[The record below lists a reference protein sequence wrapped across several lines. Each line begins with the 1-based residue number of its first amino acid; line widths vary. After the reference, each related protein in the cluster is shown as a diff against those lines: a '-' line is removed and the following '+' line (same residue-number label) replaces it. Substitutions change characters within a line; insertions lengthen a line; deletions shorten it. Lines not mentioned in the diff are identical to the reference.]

1 MSRTV
6 SNAKD
11 WSNWPDADF
20 IADEGYS
27 QVAYEKGAN
36 LLLHIERLV
45 GGLEVFV
52 PYMKDY
58 DRTFTGTSI
67 TTEQWRKHLFHYFG
81 SLPNGKELVEKL
93 NKLDWNEVGFSNYA
107 WRCS

>member
-1 MSRTV
+1 LKIV
-6 SNAKD
+6 SWND
-11 WSNWPDADF
+11 TDYT
-20 IADEGYS
+20 ADEGYS

-45 GGLEVFV
+45 GGVEVFV

-81 SLPNGKELVEKL
+81 TLSNGKELVEKL
-93 NKLDWNEVGFSNYA
+93 NKLDWNEVS
-107 WRCS
+107 